1 MTRTTTPWMRRPAL
15 ALTVATM
22 LVACGGGI
30 SANDDTPDD
39 NPDDDHDRAVIEIA
53 RAAVVDTVMA
63 LGLDP
68 SVIVGEPTARPCLD
82 GIGNETTS
90 RSADLAMPLPD
101 GLLDDVVINR
111 FVAGLPEPPL
121 EDSRNDGGAD
131 PDFRLVTV
139 TQQREGTLVTI
150 RIGLDAGMR
159 ANLSVLVDCVGTT

>member
-1 MTRTTTPWMRRPAL
+1 MTPTTTRRMRRPAL
-15 ALTVATM
+15 ALTVATV
-22 LVACGGGI
+22 LVACGGGMA
-30 SANDDTPDD
+30 ANDDTPDD
-39 NPDDDHDRAVIEIA
+39 NHDHDRAVIEIA

-68 SVIVGEPTARPCLD
+68 SIVVGEPTARPCLD
-82 GIGNETTS
+82 GIGNATTG

-101 GLLDDVVINR
+101 GSLDDVVIDR